1 MSKTDTLRTFLND
14 PRNTVSRE
22 RMFFNRLYFD
32 LKLAAAT
39 RGYPLSIFEPEV
51 DREGYD
57 VVIDDADTQRR
68 FQLKVFT
75 HSSGT
80 AQWCASK
87 RFLLPPYPDNGV
99 LGFETSPE
107 GVGLGGGVIVMD
119 VNDSDP
125 SCPATLLYT
134 DIYLIDAM
142 EIGLVVNKDKTRSA
156 RTRKWCVEFKRQL
169 GKTKHREK
177 IKLRKP
183 LFVRIDTVN
192 ALLAIA
198 GFHSV
203 IGASAPGCY
212 IWWDHYLT
220 AIKKGFQMGADGYPI
235 EEKEA
240 AAHADTAAEM
250 L

>member
-1 MSKTDTLRTFLND
+1 MSKTDTLRAFLND

-51 DREGYD
+51 DREDYD

-68 FQLKVFT
+68 FQLKIFT

-80 AQWCASK
+80 SEWSATK
-87 RFLLPPYPDNGV
+87 RFFLPPYPDNGV

-119 VNDSDP
+119 VDDSDP
-125 SCPATLLYT
+125 GCPATFLYT
-134 DIYLIDAM
+134 DIYLIDALEM
-142 EIGLVVNKDKTRSA
+142 GVVANKTETQSA
-156 RTRKWCVEFKRQL
+156 RTRKWCEEFKHQL
-169 GKTKHREK
+169 GKAKHHEK

-183 LFVRIDTVN
+183 LFVTIATVD
-192 ALLAIA
+192 ALLTIA
-198 GFHSV
+198 GLHSG

-212 IWWDHYLT
+212 LWWNHYLT
-220 AIKKGFQMGADGYPI
+220 ALKSRSRWLS
-235 EEKEA
+235 
-240 AAHADTAAEM
+240 H
-250 L
+250 